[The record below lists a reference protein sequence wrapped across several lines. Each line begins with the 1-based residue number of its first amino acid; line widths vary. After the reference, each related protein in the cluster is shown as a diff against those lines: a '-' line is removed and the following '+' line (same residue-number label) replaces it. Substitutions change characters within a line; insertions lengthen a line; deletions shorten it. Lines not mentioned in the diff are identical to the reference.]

1 MHALSLI
8 GRENT
13 YNTDCYKYI
22 EIINQMKT
30 STFADIHHALEDL
43 RQGKMIV
50 LFDHENRENE
60 GDLILAAEKV
70 TPEAINFLAHYA
82 RGLICL
88 ALVEEDI
95 QRLQLPMMVEHSTNP
110 FNTAF
115 TVSIEA
121 AQGVTTGISA
131 ADRAHTI
138 KVAINPLS
146 GPKDIVMPGHIF
158 PLRARRGGVLERMGQ
173 TEGSTDL
180 MKLAGLKPAAVICEI
195 MNPDGSMARFAD
207 LEKFAKQHQLR
218 LLSIRDLIQYR
229 LQTESL
235 VKEIASIHLPTKEY
249 GDLTVKLFESRLD
262 NHHHLALIKEK
273 PSITTDVSLVRI
285 HSECFTGDLFGSTR
299 CDCGWQLHEAL
310 TQISQ
315 QGGTLLY
322 LRQEGRG
329 IGLLNKLKAYA
340 LQDEGLDTVEA
351 NQKLGFGSDD
361 RNYWIAAQILRNLQR
376 LKIKLLTNNPQKIID
391 LEQYG
396 IEVAERIPLIATPNA
411 TNLAYLKTKQTKLG
425 HLLNLKG

>member
-1 MHALSLI
+1 MTK
-8 GRENT
+8 NP
-13 YNTDCYKYI
+13 
-22 EIINQMKT
+22 
-30 STFADIHHALEDL
+30 TFASIHHALEDL

-60 GDLILAAEKV
+60 GDLVLAAENV
-70 TPEAINFLAHYA
+70 TAEAINFMAQYG
-82 RGLICL
+82 RGLVCL

-95 QRLQLPMMVEHSTNP
+95 QRLQLPMMVENATNP

-121 AQGVTTGISA
+121 AKGVTTGISA

-138 KVAINPLS
+138 KVAINPQS
-146 GPKDIVMPGHIF
+146 GPKDIVTPGHIF
-158 PLRARRGGVLERMGQ
+158 PLQARRGGILERMGQ

-180 MKLAGLKPAAVICEI
+180 MRLAGLKPAAVICEI
-195 MNPDGSMARFAD
+195 MNPDGSMARFPD
-207 LEKFAKQHQLR
+207 LEKFAKQHQLS
-218 LLSIRDLIQYR
+218 LLSIRELIQYR

-235 VKEIASIHLPTKEY
+235 VKEIAAIRLPTEEY

-262 NHHHLALIKEK
+262 KHHHLALIKEK
-273 PSITTDVSLVRI
+273 PAEDNQAILVRV
-285 HSECFTGDLFGSTR
+285 HSECFTGDLFGSAR
-299 CDCGWQLHEAL
+299 CDCGWQLHESLA
-310 TQISQ
+310 QISRR
-315 QGGTLLY
+315 GGVLLY

-340 LQDEGLDTVEA
+340 LQDQGLDTVEA

-361 RNYWIAAQILRNLQR
+361 RNYWIAAQMLQNLKL

-391 LEQYG
+391 LERYG
-396 IEVAERIPLIATPNA
+396 IKVVERIPLIATPNA
-411 TNLAYLKTKQTKLG
+411 TNRAYLKTKQAKLG
-425 HLLNLKG
+425 HLLNL

>member
-1 MHALSLI
+1 
-8 GRENT
+8 
-13 YNTDCYKYI
+13 
-22 EIINQMKT
+22 MKT
-30 STFADIHHALEDL
+30 SIFPSIACALEDL

-60 GDLILAAEKV
+60 GDLVLAAEKV
-70 TPEAINFLAHYA
+70 TPEAINFMAQYA

-88 ALVEEDI
+88 TLVEEDI
-95 QRLQLPMMVEHSTNP
+95 NRLQIPMMVEHSTNP

-121 AQGVTTGISA
+121 AKGVTTGISA

-138 KVAINPLS
+138 QVAINPES

-158 PLRARRGGVLERMGQ
+158 PLRARKGGVLERMGQ

-180 MKLAGLKPAAVICEI
+180 TRLAGLKSAAVICEI
-195 MNPDGSMARFAD
+195 MNPDGSMARFPD
-207 LEKFAKQHQLR
+207 LEKFAKLHQLS

-235 VKEIASIHLPTKEY
+235 VQEIASIRLPTEDY
-249 GDLTVKLFESRLD
+249 GDLTIKLFESCLD
-262 NHHHLALIKEK
+262 KHHHLALIKEK
-273 PSITTDVSLVRI
+273 PNQPNQPTLVRI

-299 CDCGWQLHEAL
+299 CDCGWQLHESLA
-310 TQISQ
+310 QINQ
-315 QGGTLLY
+315 QGGALLY

-329 IGLLNKLKAYA
+329 IGLFNKLKAYL
-340 LQDEGLDTVEA
+340 LQDQGLDTVEA

-361 RNYWIAAQILRNLQR
+361 RNYWIGAQILQKLQL

-396 IEVAERIPLIATPNA
+396 IEVVERMPLIATPNA
-411 TNLAYLKTKQTKLG
+411 TNRAYLKTKQTKLG
-425 HLLNLKG
+425 HLLNL

>member
-1 MHALSLI
+1 M
-8 GRENT
+8 
-13 YNTDCYKYI
+13 
-22 EIINQMKT
+22 MKT
-30 STFADIHHALEDL
+30 PTSASIHRALEDL

-60 GDLILAAEKV
+60 GDLVLAAEKV
-70 TPEAINFLAHYA
+70 TAGTINFMAQYG
-82 RGLICL
+82 RGLVCL
-88 ALVEEDI
+88 ALAEEDI
-95 QRLQLPMMVEHSTNP
+95 RRLKLPMMVEHATNP

-121 AQGVTTGISA
+121 AEGVTTGISA

-138 KVAINPLS
+138 KVAINPQS
-146 GPKDIVMPGHIF
+146 GPKDIVTPGHIF
-158 PLRARRGGVLERMGQ
+158 PLQARRGGILERMGQ

-180 MKLAGLKPAAVICEI
+180 MRLAGLKPAAVICEI
-195 MNPDGSMARFAD
+195 MNPDGSMARFPD
-207 LEKFAKQHQLR
+207 LEKFAKQHQLS

-235 VKEIASIHLPTKEY
+235 VNEIAAIRLPTEEY

-262 NHHHLALIKEK
+262 KHHHLALIKERPAK
-273 PSITTDVSLVRI
+273 NNQTILVRV
-285 HSECFTGDLFGSTR
+285 HSECFTGDLFGSAR
-299 CDCGWQLHEAL
+299 CDCGWQLHESLA
-310 TQISQ
+310 QISRH
-315 QGGTLLY
+315 GGVLLY

-340 LQDEGLDTVEA
+340 LQDQGLDTVEA

-361 RNYWIAAQILRNLQR
+361 RNYWIAAQMLQNLKL

-391 LEQYG
+391 LERYG

-411 TNLAYLKTKQTKLG
+411 TNRDYLKTKQTKLG
-425 HLLNLKG
+425 HLLNL

>member
-1 MHALSLI
+1 M
-8 GRENT
+8 
-13 YNTDCYKYI
+13 
-22 EIINQMKT
+22 MKT
-30 STFADIHHALEDL
+30 PTSASIHRALEDL

-60 GDLILAAEKV
+60 GDLVLAAEKV
-70 TPEAINFLAHYA
+70 TADTINFMAQYG
-82 RGLICL
+82 RGLVCL
-88 ALVEEDI
+88 ALAEEDI
-95 QRLQLPMMVEHSTNP
+95 RRLKLPMMVEHATNP

-121 AQGVTTGISA
+121 AEGVTTGISA

-138 KVAINPLS
+138 KVAINPQS
-146 GPKDIVMPGHIF
+146 GPKDIVTPGHIF
-158 PLRARRGGVLERMGQ
+158 PLQARRGGILERMGQ

-180 MKLAGLKPAAVICEI
+180 MRLAGLKPAAVICEI
-195 MNPDGSMARFAD
+195 MNPDGSMARFPD
-207 LEKFAKQHQLR
+207 LEKFAKQHQLS

-235 VKEIASIHLPTKEY
+235 VKEIAAIRLPTEEY

-262 NHHHLALIKEK
+262 KHHHLALIKEK
-273 PSITTDVSLVRI
+273 PAKNNQTILVRV
-285 HSECFTGDLFGSTR
+285 HSECFTGDLFGSAR
-299 CDCGWQLHEAL
+299 CDCGWQLHESLA
-310 TQISQ
+310 QISRH
-315 QGGTLLY
+315 GGVLLY

-340 LQDEGLDTVEA
+340 LQDQGLDTVEA

-361 RNYWIAAQILRNLQR
+361 RNYWIAAQMLQNLKL

-391 LEQYG
+391 LERYG

-411 TNLAYLKTKQTKLG
+411 TNRDYLKTKQTKLG
-425 HLLNLKG
+425 HLLNL

>member
-1 MHALSLI
+1 M
-8 GRENT
+8 
-13 YNTDCYKYI
+13 
-22 EIINQMKT
+22 MKNP
-30 STFADIHHALEDL
+30 TFASIHRALEDL

-60 GDLILAAEKV
+60 GDLVLAAEKV
-70 TPEAINFLAHYA
+70 TPEAINFMAQYG
-82 RGLICL
+82 RGLVCL

-95 QRLQLPMMVEHSTNP
+95 QRLQLPMMVEHATNP

-121 AQGVTTGISA
+121 AKGVTTGISA
-131 ADRAHTI
+131 ADRSHTI
-138 KVAINPLS
+138 KVAINPQS
-146 GPKDIVMPGHIF
+146 GPKDIVTPGHIF
-158 PLRARRGGVLERMGQ
+158 PLQARRGGILERMGQ

-180 MKLAGLKPAAVICEI
+180 MRLAGLKPAAVICEI
-195 MNPDGSMARFAD
+195 MNPDGSMARFPE
-207 LEKFAKQHQLR
+207 LEKFAKQHQLS

-235 VKEIASIHLPTKEY
+235 VKEIAAIRLPTEEY

-262 NHHHLALIKEK
+262 KHHHLALIKEK
-273 PSITTDVSLVRI
+273 PPKDDDQAILTRV
-285 HSECFTGDLFGSTR
+285 HSECFTGDLFGSAR
-299 CDCGWQLHEAL
+299 CDCGWQLHESLA
-310 TQISQ
+310 QISRH
-315 QGGTLLY
+315 GGVLLY

-340 LQDEGLDTVEA
+340 LQDQGLDTVEA

-361 RNYWIAAQILRNLQR
+361 RNYWIAAQMLQNLKL

-396 IEVAERIPLIATPNA
+396 IEIAERIPLIATPNA
-411 TNLAYLKTKQTKLG
+411 TNRTYLKTKQTKLG
-425 HLLNLKG
+425 HLLNL

>member
-1 MHALSLI
+1 
-8 GRENT
+8 
-13 YNTDCYKYI
+13 
-22 EIINQMKT
+22 MKT
-30 STFADIHHALEDL
+30 SALSSINHALEDL
-43 RQGKMIV
+43 RQGKMII

-60 GDLILAAEKV
+60 GDLVLAAEKV
-70 TPEAINFLAHYA
+70 TPGAINFMAQHG

-95 QRLQLPMMVEHSTNP
+95 RRLQIPMMVENSTNP

-115 TVSIEA
+115 TASIEA
-121 AQGVTTGISA
+121 AKGVTTGISA

-138 KVAINPLS
+138 QVAIDSQS
-146 GPKDIVMPGHIF
+146 GPEDIVMPGHIF
-158 PLRARRGGVLERMGQ
+158 PLRARKGGVLERMGQ

-180 MKLAGLKPAAVICEI
+180 TRLAGLKSAAVICEI
-195 MNPDGSMARFAD
+195 MNSDGSMARFAD
-207 LEKFAKQHQLR
+207 LEKFAKQHQLS

-235 VKEIASIHLPTKEY
+235 VKEIACIRLPTEEY
-249 GDLTVKLFESRLD
+249 GDLIIKLFESSMD
-262 NHHHLALIKEK
+262 QQHHLAVIKEK
-273 PSITTDVSLVRI
+273 QTSSLPTLVRI
-285 HSECFTGDLFGSTR
+285 HSECFTGDLFGSAR
-299 CDCGWQLHEAL
+299 CDCGWQFHESL

-315 QGGTLLY
+315 QGGVLLY

-340 LQDEGLDTVEA
+340 LQDQGLDTVEA

-361 RNYWIAAQILRNLQR
+361 RNYWIGAQILQNLKI
-376 LKIKLLTNNPQKIID
+376 LKIKLLTNNLQKVID

-396 IEVAERIPLIATPNA
+396 IEVVERIPLIAIPNS
-411 TNLAYLKTKQTKLG
+411 TNHAYLKTKQIKLG
-425 HLLNLKG
+425 HLLDL

>member
-1 MHALSLI
+1 
-8 GRENT
+8 
-13 YNTDCYKYI
+13 
-22 EIINQMKT
+22 MKT
-30 STFADIHHALEDL
+30 SNFPSIARSLEDL
-43 RQGKMIV
+43 RQGKMII

-60 GDLILAAEKV
+60 GDLVIAAEMV
-70 TPEAINFLAHYA
+70 TPEAINFMAQYA

-88 ALVEEDI
+88 ALAEEDI
-95 QRLQLPMMVEHSTNP
+95 HRLEIPMMVKQSTNP

-121 AQGVTTGISA
+121 AKGVTTGISA

-138 KVAINPLS
+138 QVAVNPQS
-146 GPKDIVMPGHIF
+146 RPQDIVMPGHIF
-158 PLRARRGGVLERMGQ
+158 PLRARKGGVLERMGQ

-180 MKLAGLKPAAVICEI
+180 TRLAGLKSAAVICEI
-195 MNPDGSMARFAD
+195 MNPDGSMARFPD
-207 LEKFAKQHQLR
+207 LEKFAKQHQIT

-235 VKEIASIHLPTKEY
+235 VQEIASIHLPTEEY
-249 GDLTVKLFESRLD
+249 GDLTIKLFESCMD
-262 NHHHLALIKEK
+262 KHHHLAIVKEK
-273 PSITTDVSLVRI
+273 SETSSEPTLVRI

-299 CDCGWQLHEAL
+299 CDCGWQLHESL

-315 QGGTLLY
+315 QGGVLLY

-340 LQDEGLDTVEA
+340 LQDQGLDTVEA

-361 RNYWIAAQILRNLQR
+361 RNYWIGAQMLQS
-376 LKIKLLTNNPQKIID
+376 LKILQVKLLTNNPQKIAD

-396 IEVAERIPLIATPNA
+396 IEVIERVPLIAIPCS
-411 TNLAYLKTKQTKLG
+411 TNHTYLKTKQTKLG
-425 HLLNLKG
+425 HLLNL

>member
-1 MHALSLI
+1 M
-8 GRENT
+8 
-13 YNTDCYKYI
+13 
-22 EIINQMKT
+22 MKT
-30 STFADIHHALEDL
+30 STFPSINRALEDL
-43 RQGKMIV
+43 RLGKMIV

-60 GDLILAAEKV
+60 GDLVFAAEKV
-70 TPEAINFLAHYA
+70 TPEAINFMAQYG

-95 QRLQLPMMVEHSTNP
+95 KRLKIPMMVENSTNP

-115 TVSIEA
+115 TASIEA
-121 AQGVTTGISA
+121 AKGVTTGISA

-138 KVAINPLS
+138 QVAINPES
-146 GPKDIVMPGHIF
+146 GPQDIVMPGHIF
-158 PLRARRGGVLERMGQ
+158 PIRARKGGVLERMGQ

-180 MKLAGLKPAAVICEI
+180 TRLAGLKSAAVICEI
-195 MNPDGSMARFAD
+195 MNPDGSMARFPD
-207 LEKFAKQHQLR
+207 LERFAKQHHLS

-235 VKEIASIHLPTKEY
+235 VKEIASIRLPTGEY
-249 GDLTVKLFESRLD
+249 GDLTIKLFESCMD
-262 NHHHLALIKEK
+262 QHHHLALIKEK
-273 PSITTDVSLVRI
+273 PAAAASQPTLVRI

-299 CDCGWQLHEAL
+299 CDCGWQLHESL

-315 QGGTLLY
+315 QGGVLLY

-340 LQDEGLDTVEA
+340 LQDQGLDTVEA

-361 RNYWIAAQILRNLQR
+361 RNYWIGAQILQNLKLLQ
-376 LKIKLLTNNPQKIID
+376 IKLLTNNPQKIID

-396 IEVAERIPLIATPNA
+396 IEVVERIPLITAPNS
-411 TNLAYLKTKQTKLG
+411 TNHTYLKTKQTKLG
-425 HLLNLKG
+425 HLLNL

>member
-1 MHALSLI
+1 M
-8 GRENT
+8 
-13 YNTDCYKYI
+13 
-22 EIINQMKT
+22 MKT
-30 STFADIHHALEDL
+30 PTSASIHRALEAL

-60 GDLILAAEKV
+60 GDLVLAAEKV
-70 TPEAINFLAHYA
+70 TADTINFMAQYG
-82 RGLICL
+82 RGLVCL
-88 ALVEEDI
+88 ALAEEDI
-95 QRLQLPMMVEHSTNP
+95 RRLKLPMMVEHATNP

-121 AQGVTTGISA
+121 AEGVTTGISA

-138 KVAINPLS
+138 KVAINPQS
-146 GPKDIVMPGHIF
+146 GPKDIVTPGHIF
-158 PLRARRGGVLERMGQ
+158 PLQARRGGILERMGQ

-180 MKLAGLKPAAVICEI
+180 MRLAGLKPAAVICEI
-195 MNPDGSMARFAD
+195 MNPDGSMARFPD
-207 LEKFAKQHQLR
+207 LEKFAKQHQLS

-235 VKEIASIHLPTKEY
+235 VKEIAAIRLPTEEY

-262 NHHHLALIKEK
+262 KHHHLALIKEK
-273 PSITTDVSLVRI
+273 PAKNNQTILVRV
-285 HSECFTGDLFGSTR
+285 HSECFTGDLFGSAR
-299 CDCGWQLHEAL
+299 CDCGWQLHESLA
-310 TQISQ
+310 QISRH
-315 QGGTLLY
+315 GGVLLY

-340 LQDEGLDTVEA
+340 LQDQGLDTVEA

-361 RNYWIAAQILRNLQR
+361 RNYWIAAQMLQNLKL

-391 LEQYG
+391 LERYG

-411 TNLAYLKTKQTKLG
+411 TNRDYLKTKQTKLG
-425 HLLNLKG
+425 HLLNL

>member
-1 MHALSLI
+1 MERRIAVCDI
-8 GRENT
+8 VDT
-13 YNTDCYKYI
+13 
-22 EIINQMKT
+22 EIINQKMKT
-30 STFADIHHALEDL
+30 PSSSINRALEDL
-43 RQGKMIV
+43 RLGKMII

-60 GDLILAAEKV
+60 GDLVLAAEKV
-70 TPEAINFLAHYA
+70 TPEAINFMAQHA

-88 ALVEEDI
+88 ALTEETI
-95 QRLQLPMMVEHSTNP
+95 KRLQIPMMVENATNP

-115 TVSIEA
+115 TASIEA
-121 AQGVTTGISA
+121 AKGVTTGISA
-131 ADRAHTI
+131 TDRAHTI
-138 KVAINPLS
+138 RVAINSQS
-146 GPKDIVMPGHIF
+146 GPQDIVMPGHIF
-158 PLRARRGGVLERMGQ
+158 PLRARKGGVLERMGQ

-180 MKLAGLKPAAVICEI
+180 ARLAGLKSAAVICEI
-195 MNPDGSMARFAD
+195 MNPDGSMARFPD
-207 LEKFAKQHQLR
+207 LERFAKHHQII

-235 VKEIASIHLPTKEY
+235 VKEIASIHLPTKDY
-249 GDLTVKLFESRLD
+249 GDLIIKLFESCMD
-262 NHHHLALIKEK
+262 KHHHLAIIKEK
-273 PSITTDVSLVRI
+273 TKNASQPTLVRI

-299 CDCGWQLHEAL
+299 CDCGWQLHESL

-315 QGGTLLY
+315 HGGTLLY

-340 LQDEGLDTVEA
+340 LQDQGLDTVEA

-361 RNYWIAAQILRNLQR
+361 RNYWIGAQILQNLKI

-396 IEVAERIPLIATPNA
+396 IEVTERIPLIATPSP
-411 TNLAYLKTKQTKLG
+411 TNLPYLKTKQTKLG
-425 HLLNLKG
+425 HLLNL

>member
-1 MHALSLI
+1 
-8 GRENT
+8 
-13 YNTDCYKYI
+13 
-22 EIINQMKT
+22 MKT
-30 STFADIHHALEDL
+30 STSPFPTITRALEDL

-60 GDLILAAEKV
+60 GDLVLAAEMV
-70 TPEAINFLAHYA
+70 TPEAINFMAQYA

-95 QRLQLPMMVEHSTNP
+95 KRLQIPMMVEQSTNP

-121 AQGVTTGISA
+121 AKGVTTGISA
-131 ADRAHTI
+131 ADRSHTI
-138 KVAINPLS
+138 QVAVNPQS
-146 GPKDIVMPGHIF
+146 GPHDIVMPGHIF
-158 PLRARRGGVLERMGQ
+158 PLRARKGGVLERMGQ

-180 MKLAGLKPAAVICEI
+180 TRLAGLKSAAVICEI
-195 MNPDGSMARFAD
+195 MNPDGSMARFSD
-207 LEKFAKQHQLR
+207 LEIFAKQHQLS

-235 VKEIASIHLPTKEY
+235 VQEIASIRLPTEEY
-249 GDLTVKLFESRLD
+249 GDLTIKLFESCMD
-262 NHHHLALIKEK
+262 KHHHLAIIKEK
-273 PSITTDVSLVRI
+273 SDASSEPTLVRI
-285 HSECFTGDLFGSTR
+285 HSECFTGDLFGSIR
-299 CDCGWQLHEAL
+299 CDCGWQLHESL

-315 QGGTLLY
+315 QGGVLLY

-340 LQDEGLDTVEA
+340 LQDQGLDTVEA

-361 RNYWIAAQILRNLQR
+361 RNYWIGAQMLQN
-376 LKIKLLTNNPQKIID
+376 LKILQVRLLTNNPQKIVD

-396 IEVAERIPLIATPNA
+396 IEVVQRIPLIAKPNS

-425 HLLNLKG
+425 HLLNL

>member
-1 MHALSLI
+1 M
-8 GRENT
+8 
-13 YNTDCYKYI
+13 
-22 EIINQMKT
+22 MKT
-30 STFADIHHALEDL
+30 PTSASIHRALEDL

-60 GDLILAAEKV
+60 GDLVLAAEKV
-70 TPEAINFLAHYA
+70 TAGTINFMAQYG
-82 RGLICL
+82 RGLVCL
-88 ALVEEDI
+88 ALAEEDI
-95 QRLQLPMMVEHSTNP
+95 RRLKLPMMVEHATNP

-121 AQGVTTGISA
+121 AEGVTTGISA

-138 KVAINPLS
+138 KVAINPQS
-146 GPKDIVMPGHIF
+146 GPKDIVTPGHIF
-158 PLRARRGGVLERMGQ
+158 PLQARRGGILERMGQ

-180 MKLAGLKPAAVICEI
+180 MRLAGLKPAAVICEI
-195 MNPDGSMARFAD
+195 MNPDGSMARFPD
-207 LEKFAKQHQLR
+207 LEKFAKQHQLS

-235 VKEIASIHLPTKEY
+235 VKEIAAIRLPTEEY

-262 NHHHLALIKEK
+262 KHHHLALIKERPAK
-273 PSITTDVSLVRI
+273 NNQTILVRV
-285 HSECFTGDLFGSTR
+285 HSECFTGDLFGSAR
-299 CDCGWQLHEAL
+299 CDCGWQLHESLA
-310 TQISQ
+310 QISRH
-315 QGGTLLY
+315 GGVLLY

-340 LQDEGLDTVEA
+340 LQDQGLDTVEA

-361 RNYWIAAQILRNLQR
+361 RNYWIAAQMLQNLKL

-391 LEQYG
+391 LERYG

-411 TNLAYLKTKQTKLG
+411 TNRDYLKTKQTKLG
-425 HLLNLKG
+425 HLLNL

>member
-1 MHALSLI
+1 M
-8 GRENT
+8 
-13 YNTDCYKYI
+13 
-22 EIINQMKT
+22 MKT
-30 STFADIHHALEDL
+30 PTSASIHRALEDL

-60 GDLILAAEKV
+60 GDLVLAAEKV
-70 TPEAINFLAHYA
+70 TAGTINFMAQYG
-82 RGLICL
+82 RGLVCL
-88 ALVEEDI
+88 ALAEEDI
-95 QRLQLPMMVEHSTNP
+95 RRLKLPMMVEHATNP

-121 AQGVTTGISA
+121 AEGVTTCISA
-131 ADRAHTI
+131 AARAHTI
-138 KVAINPLS
+138 KVAINPQS
-146 GPKDIVMPGHIF
+146 GPKDIVTPGHIF
-158 PLRARRGGVLERMGQ
+158 PLQARRGDILERMGQ

-180 MKLAGLKPAAVICEI
+180 MRLAGLKPAAVICEI
-195 MNPDGSMARFAD
+195 MNPDGSMARFPD
-207 LEKFAKQHQLR
+207 LEKFAKQHQLS

-235 VKEIASIHLPTKEY
+235 VKEIAAIRLPTEEY

-262 NHHHLALIKEK
+262 KHHHLALIKERPAK
-273 PSITTDVSLVRI
+273 NNQTILVRV
-285 HSECFTGDLFGSTR
+285 HSECFTGDLFGSAR
-299 CDCGWQLHEAL
+299 CDCGWQLHESLA
-310 TQISQ
+310 QISRH
-315 QGGTLLY
+315 GGVLLY

-340 LQDEGLDTVEA
+340 LQDQGLDTVEA

-361 RNYWIAAQILRNLQR
+361 RNYWIAAQMLQNLKL

-391 LEQYG
+391 LERYG

-411 TNLAYLKTKQTKLG
+411 TNRDYLKTKQTKLG
-425 HLLNLKG
+425 HLLNL